1 MTRLLFA
8 IERYDTSGGL
18 ALPVL
23 PELPDGTEVRLVAAV
38 HLPADDVLLALV
50 EGPDADTVAGV
61 AVAAGWRVDRFCP
74 AVWVQAPSARLQPGP
89 ESGPPPEGI

>member
-8 IERYDTSGGL
+8 LERYDTSSGL
-18 ALPVL
+18 ASPVLTDLPVGV
-23 PELPDGTEVRLVAAV
+23 DVRLVAAV

-61 AVAAGWRVDRFCP
+61 AAAAGWRVDRFCP
-74 AVWVQAPSARLQPGP
+74 AVWAKAPTL
-89 ESGPPPEGI
+89 PEGSDQ